1 MGMKR
6 KNDANESDSSN
17 KKSSKKKKCATP
29 KGQKKMTSFF
39 AKQINCPICQAK
51 YVENMQHI
59 FIFKNCKNIVQ

>member
-6 KNDANESDSSN
+6 KNDANESDSTN

-39 AKQINCPICQAK
+39 AKQINCLICQAE
-51 YVENMQHI
+51 YTENMYVAYIYFQ
-59 FIFKNCKNIVQ
+59 KL